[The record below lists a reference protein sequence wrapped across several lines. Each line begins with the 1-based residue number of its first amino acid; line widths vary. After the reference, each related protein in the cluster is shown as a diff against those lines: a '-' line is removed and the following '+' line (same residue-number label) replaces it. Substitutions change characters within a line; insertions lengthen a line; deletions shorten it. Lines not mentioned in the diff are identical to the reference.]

1 MCPELD
7 YLFSDAEDAA
17 SAQWDAPRTIE
28 RSPRNLIEEARR
40 AFDAG
45 LLISCLTVLVTI
57 PDVCAH
63 LIGTSRKNGQRNW
76 CIKYLGFPGDPVVDD
91 IDRSRE
97 QSRDRIEQTMD
108 ALMREDN
115 FTASDFCQLRNAVL
129 HAGSSVVDGAG
140 AKYSPFHS
148 IGMQVFDDDNR
159 LVVGYGVTSSP
170 GSNGVEGDCRIK
182 ITLNLTALLARM
194 EKAVARF
201 LSEYPELDR
210 ENGKWDCLTWGI
222 VDFRTSRG
230 AEMPSRS

>member
-1 MCPELD
+1 MCLELD
-7 YLFSDAEDAA
+7 LLLPVSENEAGAP
-17 SAQWDAPRTIE
+17 QGAPRTIE
-28 RSPRNLIEEARR
+28 RSPRNLIGEARL

-57 PDVCAH
+57 PDVCSN
-63 LIGTSRKNGQRNW
+63 LIDSSNKDGQRDW
-76 CIKYLGFPGDPVVDD
+76 CTRYLGFLSTPVVDD

-97 QSRDRIEQTMD
+97 QSRDHIERTMN

-129 HAGSSVVDGAG
+129 HTGSSVVDGAG

-148 IGMQVFDDDNR
+148 IGIQVFDNDSQ
-159 LVVGYGVTSSP
+159 LVIGYGSTSSP
-170 GSNGVEGDCRIK
+170 EPDGVENDCRMK

-194 EKAVARF
+194 EKGVAAF

-210 ENGKWDCLTWGI
+210 ENGKRDCLTWGI
-222 VDFRTSRG
+222 VDFRAPIG
-230 AEMPSRS
+230 